1 MSQLNEMVESAE
13 VSEVPLYHW
22 RRKDFECRA
31 AELSDLVAKD
41 DNFEGYSLE
50 YPKTARMAAE
60 ELRCRGLDVDIAPRL
75 LLMAIFGQEDEAIWS
90 AERIDELA
98 TEAELDGLLL
108 RSTMFCS
115 GANVR
120 FGQMMLAYLFRC
132 VCSRVSF
139 GPQIDLD
146 RFEYAIVPGDPYNR
160 VQFLPL
166 GRLASVIRES
176 NYG

>member
-1 MSQLNEMVESAE
+1 MSKPQEISRSAE
-13 VSEVPLYHW
+13 ELRVPLYHW
-22 RRKDFECRA
+22 RREDFELRA
-31 AELSDLVAKD
+31 DVLSDLVAKD

-50 YPKTARMAAE
+50 YPKTARMAAA

-75 LLMAIFGQEDEAIWS
+75 LLMAIFDQEDEAIWS

-115 GANVR
+115 GANIR
-120 FGQMMLAYLFRC
+120 FVQMMLAYLFRC
-132 VCSRVSF
+132 VRDGVSF

-146 RFEYAIVPGDPYNR
+146 RFEHAIVPGDPYNR
-160 VQFLPL
+160 VQFLPV
-166 GRLASVIRES
+166 GRLASVIREA
-176 NYG
+176 NYE